1 VAARARRGRRRRRAG
16 AWGWLLVVA
25 AVVVAGGAGAFLW
38 QQRRAAEP
46 AAIAAGDPPP
56 KARAKPAPAT
66 PAAPAE
72 DPERFE
78 FYDLLP
84 DQEVEVDAGRP
95 RPPGA
100 QPPPLRA
107 PGIFVIQAGS
117 FPGHAEADAVRARL
131 ALLGIESTL
140 QTITVDGRTFHR
152 VRIGPIED
160 PVRLNNIRTRL
171 RANKVEHLVV
181 QVTE

>member
-1 VAARARRGRRRRRAG
+1 VATRARRGRRRRRSG

-25 AVVVAGGAGAFLW
+25 AVLVAGGAGVFLW

-46 AAIAAGDPPP
+46 AAAAGTGPDPRPAKRTPPP
-56 KARAKPAPAT
+56 A

-131 ALLGIESTL
+131 ALLGIESAI

-160 PVRLNNIRTRL
+160 PVRLNSIRTRL

>member
-1 VAARARRGRRRRRAG
+1 MAARARRGRRRRRSG
-16 AWGWLLVVA
+16 AWSWLLVVA
-25 AVVVAGGAGAFLW
+25 AVLVAGGAGAFLW
-38 QQRRAAEP
+38 RERGGAGPAATTADDAQPRAAKR
-46 AAIAAGDPPP
+46 APP
-56 KARAKPAPAT
+56 PAPAV
-66 PAAPAE
+66 PAE

-84 DQEVEVDAGRP
+84 DQEVEVDGNRP

-131 ALLGIESTL
+131 ALLGIESAI
-140 QTITVDGRTFHR
+140 QTIAVDGRTFHR

-160 PVRLNNIRTRL
+160 PVRLNSIRTRL
-171 RANKVEHLVV
+171 RASKVEHLVV